1 MTGDSTI
8 GRFHHVGV
16 AVRSIDAAAETMGRQ
31 LGAGSRSEIV
41 HDPVQG
47 VRVCFLSLGES
58 RIELI
63 EPAAEPSPID
73 GVLKRGMGLYHVCY
87 EVDDLDAAL
96 ARLRADGAALVAPPQ
111 PAAAFGGRR
120 IAFVM
125 SCGLLVELLESGAG
139 GQTAEPGLPVE

>member
-16 AVRSIDAAAETMGRQ
+16 AVRSIDSAAETMGRQ
-31 LGAGSRSEIV
+31 FGAGSRSEVV
-41 HDPVQG
+41 HDPEQG
-47 VRVCFLSLGES
+47 VRVCFLSLGEV

-87 EVDDLDAAL
+87 EVDDLDGVL
-96 ARLRADGAALVAPPQ
+96 ARLRGDGAALVAPPR

-125 SCGLLVELLESGAG
+125 SGGVMVELLESGVG
-139 GQTAEPGLPVE
+139 GQTAEPGRPVG

>member
-8 GRFHHVGV
+8 GRFHHIGV
-16 AVRSIDAAAETMGRQ
+16 AVRSIERAAATMGRQ
-31 LGAGSRSEIV
+31 LGAGSRSEVV

-47 VRVCFLSLGES
+47 VRVCFLPLGEL

-87 EVDDLDAAL
+87 EVDDLDAVL
-96 ARLRADGAALVAPPQ
+96 ARLRAGGATIVSKPK
-111 PAAAFGGRR
+111 PAAAFDGRR

-125 SCGLLVELLESGAG
+125 AHGLMVELLEAPARRG
-139 GQTAEPGLPVE
+139 EP

>member
-1 MTGDSTI
+1 MSI

-31 LGAGSRSEIV
+31 FGAGSRSEVV
-41 HDPVQG
+41 HDPAQG
-47 VRVCFLSLGES
+47 VRVSFLSLGEV

-73 GVLKRGMGLYHVCY
+73 GVLKRGMGLYHLCY

-96 ARLRADGAALVAPPQ
+96 ARLRADGAALVASPQ

-125 SCGLLVELLESGAG
+125 SCGLMVELLESGAG
-139 GQTAEPGLPVE
+139 SQTAEPGLPVE